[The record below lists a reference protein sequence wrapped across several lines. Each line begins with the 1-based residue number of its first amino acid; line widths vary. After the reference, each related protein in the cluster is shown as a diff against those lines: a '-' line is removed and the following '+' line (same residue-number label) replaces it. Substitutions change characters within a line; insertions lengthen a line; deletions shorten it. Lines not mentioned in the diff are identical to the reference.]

1 MTISSA
7 LNAGVAGLNVHSSR
21 LATISDNIANSATD
35 GYKRSDVDFSSLVV
49 GQQPSLYTAGGVRA
63 QAYKDVLS
71 SGSLVSTGNS
81 TDLAITGGGMIPVTD
96 FTGVDAPP
104 ASRKFMMVPTGSFL
118 PDENGFLTTR
128 SGLFLMGWPTDSS
141 GDASNPSRTSVE
153 ALEPVNINSGR
164 FSAEPTQ
171 NISLG
176 LNIPAEGVSP
186 TEPYV
191 LPIEYFDN
199 LGVSQQLEL
208 TFTPTGTANEWDV
221 SIIDAATSPTVPVG
235 EFTMAFNATTNGGS
249 IATVTDGPGAAYSN
263 TTGNVE
269 FTVAGGATISAFIG
283 IPDEITNGITQL
295 GSNFVPYQ
303 VEKDG
308 STVGDLQSVEVTEGG
323 IVEAIYSTGARRALY
338 QIPAADVPN
347 ANGLNAI
354 NNQAFTTS
362 STSGDI
368 YLWDAGTGPTGGYS
382 SFALMESNTNIA
394 GELTALIETQRAYSS
409 NAKVIQTV
417 DEMLQETTNI
427 KR

>member
-7 LNAGVAGLNVHSSR
+7 LNAGVAGLNVNSSR
-21 LATISDNIANSATD
+21 LAAISDNIANSATD

-49 GQQPSLYTAGGVRA
+49 GQQTSNYTAGGVRS
-63 QAYKDVLS
+63 QAYKDVLT
-71 SGSLVSTGNS
+71 SGSLVSTSNS

-96 FTGVDAPP
+96 FTGIDAP
-104 ASRKFMMVPTGSFL
+104 AESRKFMMVPTGSFL
-118 PDENGFLTTR
+118 PDEDGFLRTR
-128 SGLFLMGWPTDSS
+128 SGLFLMGWPTDAT
-141 GDASNPSRTSVE
+141 GDADNPSRTTTTE
-153 ALEPVNINSGR
+153 LEPVNINNGR

-176 LNIPAEGVSP
+176 LNLPATGVSP
-186 TEPYV
+186 TEPYI
-191 LPIEYFDN
+191 LPVQYFDG
-199 LGVSQQLEL
+199 LGVEQELEL

-221 SIIDAATSPTVPVG
+221 SIIDQATSPTVPIG
-235 EFTMAFNATTNGGS
+235 QLTLAFNATANGGS
-249 IATVTDGPGAAYSN
+249 IATVTPGAGVAYDGA
-263 TTGNVE
+263 TGNID
-269 FTVAGGATISAFIG
+269 FTVAGGVNINAFIG
-283 IPDEITNGITQL
+283 IEDEISNGISQL

-303 VEKDG
+303 IDRDG

-323 IVEAIYSTGARRALY
+323 FVEAIYSTGARRTLY

-354 NNQAFTTS
+354 NNQAFTAS

-368 YLWDAGTGPTGGYS
+368 YLWDAGTGPTGAYS

-409 NAKVIQTV
+409 NAKIIQTV
-417 DEMLQETTNI
+417 DEMLQETTNL